1 MTYAAQHHY
10 ARKMALQAH
19 AEQLLAQAEKS
30 LSWLIGERD
39 CIYEGAS
46 TPCGDVPDEGDRQAL
61 ACYDRDIEQLQ
72 ALIAAAKGEPA

>member
-10 ARKMALQAH
+10 ARKVALQAH

-30 LSWLIGERD
+30 LQWMIGELH
-39 CIYEGAS
+39 CYYEGAS
-46 TPCGDVPDEGDRQAL
+46 TPDGDVPDENDRQVL
-61 ACYDRDIEQLQ
+61 ASYDRDIDELQ